1 MTLLDLLNASLREI
15 NSDRYKKTLP
25 KLESEKVLS
34 VLPKGWENP
43 PVKKEYFEKPFKT
56 IKKSAVGKKQR
67 KKRNSKTEKKSC
79 YRYVWWDAYNAR
91 WRGLVV
97 RDDVRVYA
105 SSKDSDRITAMILNS
120 RCKARDI
127 EPPNPSCGFI
137 EDLPPHERKRI
148 KRKRKNNNNNSSAKP
163 AAKAKSEPFIL
174 KQVKA
179 EPFIF
184 RPVKSEP
191 FTFQPFDL
199 EMIEL
204 LDQPLVEI
212 HNFTFSKQILYDSGL
227 GPVYYR
233 SPVISP
239 LCYE

>member
-1 MTLLDLLNASLREI
+1 MTLLDLLNASLRELS
-15 NSDRYKKTLP
+15 SDRYKKSLSKP
-25 KLESEKVLS
+25 EPEKVLS
-34 VLPKGWENP
+34 VLSKGWGNP

-56 IKKSAVGKKQR
+56 IKKSTVRKKQR

-79 YRYVWWDAYNAR
+79 FRYVWWDAYNAR

-97 RDDVRVYA
+97 RDNIRVYA

-148 KRKRKNNNNNSSAKP
+148 KRKRKNNNNSSKPLAKV
-163 AAKAKSEPFIL
+163 KSKPFTF
-174 KQVKA
+174 Q
-179 EPFIF
+179 
-184 RPVKSEP
+184 PVKSEP
-191 FTFQPFDL
+191 FIFQPFDL
-199 EMIEL
+199 QMIEL

-212 HNFTFSKQILYDSGL
+212 HNFSFSSCGVHDSPV